1 MLQKISELESLER
14 YLRNEIKDKDREK
27 NQLHSEMNKLNN
39 QLADIEKVYSRELD
53 VQKDRVSNLLNKN
66 SCINL
71 KLFQN
76 QTLLEQIQQSQPTAS
91 TLTNEMASLTHENNQ
106 LK

>member
-39 QLADIEKVYSRELD
+39 QLVDVEKVYSRELD
-53 VQKDRVSNLLNKN
+53 AQKDR
-66 SCINL
+66 
-71 KLFQN
+71 N

>member
-39 QLADIEKVYSRELD
+39 QLVDVEKVYSRELD
-53 VQKDRVSNLLNKN
+53 AQKDRVSYLLNKN
-66 SCINL
+66 SCINFNDFRI
-71 KLFQN
+71 KPYSNRFSKVNPPPQ
-76 QTLLEQIQQSQPTAS
+76 LLLMKWQV
-91 TLTNEMASLTHENNQ
+91 
-106 LK
+106 